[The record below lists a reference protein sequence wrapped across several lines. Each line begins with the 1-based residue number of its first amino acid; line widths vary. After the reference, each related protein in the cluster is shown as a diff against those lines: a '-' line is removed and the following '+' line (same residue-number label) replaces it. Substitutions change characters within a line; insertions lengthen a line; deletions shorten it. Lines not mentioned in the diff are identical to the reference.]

1 MRYYWYICM
10 YIYIYV
16 YPWLSALYIYI
27 YTYGYITIIY
37 IYSYICCTIIWRTL
51 ALPNTSGS
59 KSGYIYNKT
68 TRRLVNLKKTHV
80 LWCVLT
86 SSQAF
91 QSPDLSYWLSTPFSF
106 GLKNQSLPKEPK
118 AKKKTRYV
126 GMVRWPKMLC
136 SSNIRQRLAK
146 SRCTSMMINWM
157 L

>member
-1 MRYYWYICM
+1 M
-10 YIYIYV
+10 YIYIYVCV

-27 YTYGYITIIY
+27 HIRLHTIIY

-118 AKKKTRYV
+118 AKKKR
-126 GMVRWPKMLC
+126 GMWAWLDGPKCFALQTYDKDWQKVDVHQWWLIGC
-136 SSNIRQRLAK
+136 YK
-146 SRCTSMMINWM
+146 CWE
-157 L
+157 